1 MKNNI
6 NLKDISFKDFFFFNK
21 LLTPV
26 FITIIFWVAIA
37 VIIVSGLS
45 IILSSLTLFK
55 YNASMGMIAFFGG
68 IFTIIGGLV
77 STRIV
82 FEIICVLFNINR
94 NIEKLASEST
104 DTKEAINN
112 NTDNQ

>member
-6 NLKDISFKDFFFFNK
+6 NLKDLSFKDFIFFNK

-26 FITIIFWVAIA
+26 FITIVFWVAIA
-37 VIIVSGLS
+37 IVIISGLS
-45 IILSSLTLFK
+45 IILGSFALFN
-55 YNASMGMIAFFGG
+55 YSFSAGMIVLFGG
-68 IFTIIGGLV
+68 ILTIIGGLV

-82 FEIICVLFNINR
+82 FELICILFNINR

-104 DTKEAINN
+104 ATKEAINN